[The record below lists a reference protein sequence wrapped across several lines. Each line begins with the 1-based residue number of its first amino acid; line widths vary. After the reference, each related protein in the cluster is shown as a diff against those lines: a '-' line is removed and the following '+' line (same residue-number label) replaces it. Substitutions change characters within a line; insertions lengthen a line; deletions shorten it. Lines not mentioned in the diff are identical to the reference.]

1 MDKDI
6 KEYREKNTS
15 WEWCKHHSYKN
26 RMEWFWEEC
35 ELSEKSLNQI
45 FNKIRAKFCKY
56 YKVKENENEISIN
69 KGN

>member
-6 KEYREKNTS
+6 KEYREKHPS
-15 WEWCKHHSYKN
+15 CKWCKHHSYKN

-35 ELSEKSLNQI
+35 ELSEKSLNKI

>member
-1 MDKDI
+1 
-6 KEYREKNTS
+6 
-15 WEWCKHHSYKN
+15 
-26 RMEWFWEEC
+26 MEWFWEEC